1 MKFLKFDRQTL
12 RGFLYA
18 AGFTAFSAWLIWPI
32 YNDPYFAFVVAV
44 AAAAGLFGARIL
56 RSRAATWLSQVL
68 YALVTLVVVG
78 PLVSAPSIFTSGLAA
93 VGQWSDAVT
102 SIVFGWRQLVT
113 IDPPIGTYHG
123 LMVPAFVVFFSANF
137 LSAQAILGNRRRHWL
152 AILPFFAMVIFAF
165 AFGQASVNDKTN
177 LFGLVLD
184 IPSSYVSGLVI
195 LIASIRFLT
204 PTTGARVSLASNG
217 IRDLG
222 AIGRKTL
229 QVANSW
235 VLVLA
240 ALVIVALVFGANAV
254 STREVLRSAKPAQF
268 TGQDLSPLSL
278 YRQTFTDTE
287 KLNQEVL
294 RYESLEGGTDRI
306 RLAVLTNFDGQVF
319 KVVDGEGERLAFRL
333 LPAALVSEQND
344 QKLTE
349 TRIQLFDRNSVW
361 LPLVGKVS
369 KVEFFGEQSQTL
381 ADHFYFNRST
391 NSGALLGEGVPEGD
405 LTYEVRSFVSDT
417 PIDPANI
424 TANASQVCVDAGTGE
439 GVVPQSLCEW
449 VELQDEDLSTAAGL
463 EKLIK
468 TLRARGYLTHSLDK
482 PTAEGNWTTLLAS
495 SNYAFVSAKAG
506 HSKGRIDQMFK
517 DLISVQKAAKPGS
530 PNSKLVATAG
540 NDEQFATAAALIAR
554 AAGFDSRVVLGF
566 RTQNVDPNSGVA
578 ACEAG
583 ICAGKNLTAW
593 VEVSDG
599 SSDWL
604 AIDATPQYKNRP
616 VPPTVPPGLEQN
628 EADPGQDNATV
639 VPPGQVAPSEDACEN
654 PDGCQEAEPF
664 DWWGLILTILG
675 YLGLSALAATLVL
688 GPPLAVILGKRRRRR
703 NRENAPTLAER
714 ITGAWDE
721 YVDNLI
727 DLGDRG
733 LRRLPANETRPEL
746 LAKAAQV
753 REDLRSSEQA
763 ELMVR
768 YTDFAAFAPE
778 EPSVALEREVW
789 KFVDEEREAA
799 HSSTSRYRQIRAV
812 LSLRS
817 IVYRASAPEANTVNY
832 RRIGAE
838 GSTFAAFTQVAKQ
851 GVTEGFEWLLPKV
864 KSWSSSLVSKREKKH
879 GRHKSE

>member
-1 MKFLKFDRQTL
+1 MKPLNLDRNTS
-12 RGFLYA
+12 RGFAYSL
-18 AGFTAFSAWLIWPI
+18 GFTVFASWLIWPI
-32 YNDPYFAFVVAV
+32 YNDPYFAIVVAV
-44 AAAAGLFGARIL
+44 ASFAGLFGARIL
-56 RSRAATWLSQVL
+56 RARAATWLTQVL
-68 YALVTLVVVG
+68 YALVAIVLVG
-78 PLVSAPSIFTSGLAA
+78 PLVSAPSIFSSGLAA
-93 VGQWSDAVT
+93 FGLWSDAVT

-123 LMVPAFVVFFSANF
+123 LMVPAFVTFFVANF
-137 LSAQAILGNRRRHWL
+137 ISALVILGNRKRQWV
-152 AILPFFAMVIFAF
+152 AILPFFAMVIFSF
-165 AFGQASVNDKTN
+165 AFGQAAVNDKTN
-177 LFGLVLD
+177 LFGLVFD

-195 LIASIRFLT
+195 LIAAIRYLT
-204 PTTGARVSLASNG
+204 PPAGGRVSLDQANL
-217 IRDLG
+217 RDAG
-222 AIGRKTL
+222 AIGRKLL

-235 VLVLA
+235 VLVVS
-240 ALVIVALVFGANAV
+240 ALVIVALVFGTNAV
-254 STREVLRSAKPAQF
+254 SNREVLRSAKPAQF

-287 KLNQEVL
+287 KLNQEIL
-294 RYESLEGGTDRI
+294 RYESTDGAIERI

-333 LPAALVSEQND
+333 LPAALVAEQGD
-344 QKLTE
+344 QQVTD
-349 TRIQLFDRNSVW
+349 TTIQLFNRDSVW
-361 LPLVGKVS
+361 LPLLDRVS
-369 KVEFFGEQSQTL
+369 KVEFFGDQAQTL
-381 ADHFYFNRST
+381 SDHFYFNRST
-391 NSGALLGEGVPEGD
+391 NSGALLGEGVPDGD
-405 LTYEVRSFVSDT
+405 VTYEVKSFVSDT
-417 PIDPANI
+417 ALDPANLKAAPSDI
-424 TANASQVCVDAGTGE
+424 CVDAGSSE
-439 GVVPQSLCEW
+439 NVVPQSLCEW
-449 VELQDEDLSTAAGL
+449 IELQDEDLSTAAGV

-540 NDEQFATAAALIAR
+540 DDEKFATAAALIAR
-554 AAGFDSRVVLGF
+554 AGGYESRVVLGF
-566 RTQNVDPNSGVA
+566 RAENVDPNSGVA
-578 ACEAG
+578 ACSDG
-583 ICAGKNLTAW
+583 ICSGKNLTAW

-599 SSDWL
+599 SGDWL
-604 AIDATPQYKNRP
+604 AIDVTPQYKNRP

-654 PDGCQEAEPF
+654 PEGCQEAEPF

-675 YLGLSALAATLVL
+675 YLGLTALAATLVL

-746 LAKAAQV
+746 LAKAATV
-753 REDLRSSEQA
+753 REELRTSAQA
-763 ELMVR
+763 QDMVR
-768 YTDFAAFAPE
+768 FTDFAAFAPE
-778 EPSVALEREVW
+778 EPSDALESEVW
-789 KFVDEEREAA
+789 KFVDQERE
-799 HSSTSRYRQIRAV
+799 SSNASLTRYRKVRAM

-817 IVYRASAPEANTVNY
+817 IVYRASAPEANTVNT

-851 GVTEGFEWLLPKV
+851 GAVEAFEWIVPRV
-864 KSWSSSLVSKREKKH
+864 RAWSSSLVSKRENKH
-879 GRHKSE
+879 GRHKSK